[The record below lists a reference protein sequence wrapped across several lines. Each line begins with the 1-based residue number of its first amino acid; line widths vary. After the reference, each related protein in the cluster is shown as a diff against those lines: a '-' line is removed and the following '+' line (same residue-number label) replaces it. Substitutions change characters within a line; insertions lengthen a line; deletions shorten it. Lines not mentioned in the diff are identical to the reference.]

1 MTRWAFGVALTLIG
15 AGVVV
20 GCGERQAASPA
31 GPPPVADVAALT
43 AVPPC
48 DFNAMNSLVSHYFSS
63 AQAKTARDL
72 ITAMAA
78 AGAGTATARDR
89 GYDVMAMIAANAQV
103 GTGGSVQAGSDLINE
118 LTKCMFTDAAELP
131 ATFPE
136 DYTVPLTTSLAGGLG
151 VRGGADDPT
160 TDPVLSR
167 DVFSGVAPA
176 FGVTWA
182 ATLSGNPAP
191 ARLLV
196 YGHPS
201 ATAQHYDWKVLPRN
215 ASFSPNAVVGVCV
228 DVNAATTSM
237 LNEEHIGILTFADA
251 YFLNPTTCSTFSARS
266 TPWQRLASLFLPK
279 ALSASV
285 VNPGGIG
292 GSTGGIGSDFGL
304 QNVPAVTLSFTVQ
317 PPATITVGQQ
327 FSVQVRATD
336 PATGTT
342 VGGVRISIVANNNN
356 GVPKQLLGTTTQVTS
371 NSGVATFSDLSFSDG
386 STGGYRLLVSG
397 GVTGRDAIG
406 VSQAISDKVNAKP
419 VH

>member
-15 AGVVV
+15 AGVV
-20 GCGERQAASPA
+20 GCGEQQAASPA
-31 GPPPVADVAALT
+31 GPPPVADVVALT

-48 DFNAMNSLVSHYFSS
+48 DFNAMNSLVSQYFSS
-63 AQAKTARDL
+63 GQAKTARDL

-89 GYDVMAMIAANAQV
+89 GYDVMAMIAPNAQA

-118 LTKCMFTDAAELP
+118 LTKCMFTDPAELP

-151 VRGGADDPT
+151 VRGGAND
-160 TDPVLSR
+160 
-167 DVFSGVAPA
+167 
-176 FGVTWA
+176 
-182 ATLSGNPAP
+182 PAP

-196 YGHPS
+196 YGHP

-266 TPWQRLASLFLPK
+266 TPWQRLAGLFLPK

-304 QNVPAVTLSFTVQ
+304 QNVPAVTLTFTLQ
-317 PPATITVGQQ
+317 PPATVTVGQQ
-327 FSVQVRATD
+327 FAVQVRATD
-336 PATGTT
+336 PVSGAT
-342 VGGVRISIVANNNN
+342 VGGVRISIVAQNNN
-356 GVPKQLLGTTTQVTS
+356 GVPKEMLGTTTQTTD
-371 NSGVATFSDLSFSDG
+371 NTGVATFGDLSFSPG
-386 STGGYRLLVSG
+386 STGGYRLLASG
-397 GVTGRDAIG
+397 GVTGRDAIS
-406 VSQAISDKVNAKP
+406 VSQAISTKVNAKP
-419 VH
+419 AH